1 MNEQIETMDALE
13 LLRAERDRLAD
24 VAQAAQ
30 ALVDSAHH
38 PATHAWKE
46 VGLLHAA
53 LTRIQDRREP

>member
-1 MNEQIETMDALE
+1 MNEQVEMLE

-53 LTRIQDRREP
+53 LARVLDRQSPKE